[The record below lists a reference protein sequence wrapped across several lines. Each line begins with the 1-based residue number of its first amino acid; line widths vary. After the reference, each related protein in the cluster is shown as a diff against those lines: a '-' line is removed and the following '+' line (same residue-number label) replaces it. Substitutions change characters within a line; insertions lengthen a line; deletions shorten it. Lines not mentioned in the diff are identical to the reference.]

1 MKKILSIFII
11 FACAMPSLT
20 LGAVN
25 VKKAAP
31 VATKK
36 TDAVESAGS
45 LVPTVLG
52 LVGSVQSLNAQQQQL
67 SADCAPTSDEINT
80 VNELVKEWAKVGT
93 HKASEASSGLGSEC
107 SVGTNYSDT
116 SYKYYMETAYK
127 NETCH
132 LTFSSTADKG
142 RIWEGFPKASKAS
155 VCDVNNSKNCKT
167 VSNIYDVF
175 VKIPFG
181 QTDYTKSETQKIA
194 KLIEKS
200 EKCAP
205 SKINAAKREMWGSFL
220 TQTVSGVGKTSG
232 VSGTDSIMQAVSSFG
247 GNSDLKSMLP
257 SLSQMALQ
265 SMDK

>member
-1 MKKILSIFII
+1 MKKLLLVFSI
-11 FACAMPSLT
+11 FACTVPSLT

-36 TDAVESAGS
+36 TNAVESAGS
-45 LVPTVLG
+45 LVPTVIG
-52 LVGSVQSLNAQQQQL
+52 LVGSVQALNAQQQQL

-80 VNELVKEWAKVGT
+80 VNALVKEWAKVRT

-107 SVGTNYSDT
+107 SSSSNYSDT
-116 SYKYYMETAYK
+116 SYKYFMETAYK
-127 NETCH
+127 NETCY
-132 LTFSSTADKG
+132 LTFSSNADVS
-142 RIWEGFPKASKAS
+142 RIWYGFPKASTAS
-155 VCDVNNSKNCKT
+155 VCDVNNAKNCKN
-167 VSNIYDVF
+167 VSNVYDIF

-181 QTDYTKSETQKIA
+181 KDDYTKSEVQKIA

-200 EKCAP
+200 ERCAP

-232 VSGTDSIMQAVSSFG
+232 VSGTESIMQAVSSFG
-247 GNSDLKSMLP
+247 GNSDFKSMLP

-265 SMDK
+265 SIDK